1 MVGKDVERAVNPEET
16 GWKLRIG
23 GLRAGSRRI
32 PAAKG
37 HAGDARPA
45 GVRHGR
51 PRRQDD
57 DVGAGYQ
64 AGAGRF
70 HGRLHKP
77 DRADVPDA
85 EVLA

>member
-1 MVGKDVERAVNPEET
+1 VLVVVA
-16 GWKLRIG
+16 
-23 GLRAGSRRI
+23 SI
-32 PAAKG
+32 PPAKG

-45 GVRHGR
+45 GVRHGL
-51 PRRQDD
+51 PRCQDD
-57 DVGAGYQ
+57 DVGAGHQ